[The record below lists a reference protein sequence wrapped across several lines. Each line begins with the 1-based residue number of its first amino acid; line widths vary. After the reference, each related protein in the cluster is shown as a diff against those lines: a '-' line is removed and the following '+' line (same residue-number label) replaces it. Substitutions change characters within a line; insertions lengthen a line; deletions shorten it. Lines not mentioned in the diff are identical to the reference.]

1 MTNATIGH
9 SLSVIFWIHII
20 NLFIKMS
27 EALSLSLSCI
37 TLSQNRNEV
46 EGKITVK
53 LQQSTI

>member
-1 MTNATIGH
+1 
-9 SLSVIFWIHII
+9 
-20 NLFIKMS
+20 MS